1 MNEEL
6 AIVKKSLWTC
16 LLEKSTNFYTL
27 HDNEA
32 ASVSCGV
39 WNFGHLVTTLVFVLV
54 DGEATLSINN
64 VHSNTNIHFQRSVSV
79 KTNWSIIKWYNTFIS
94 TTVLGK
100 DIKDSSGALS
110 STLKGTFKY

>member
-39 WNFGHLVTTLVFVLV
+39 WKFGHLVTTQVFFLA

-64 VHSNTNIHFQRSVSV
+64 IHSTTNIHFQRSVSV
-79 KTNWSIIKWYNTFIS
+79 KTNWSFIKWPNTFIS

-100 DIKDSSGALS
+100 DSIQGSSGAYHLP
-110 STLKGTFKY
+110 

>member
-39 WNFGHLVTTLVFVLV
+39 WKFGHLVTTQVFFLA
-54 DGEATLSINN
+54 DGEATQVL
-64 VHSNTNIHFQRSVSV
+64 R
-79 KTNWSIIKWYNTFIS
+79 IS
-94 TTVLGK
+94 TVPPIFTSR
-100 DIKDSSGALS
+100 DQSQ
-110 STLKGTFKY
+110 